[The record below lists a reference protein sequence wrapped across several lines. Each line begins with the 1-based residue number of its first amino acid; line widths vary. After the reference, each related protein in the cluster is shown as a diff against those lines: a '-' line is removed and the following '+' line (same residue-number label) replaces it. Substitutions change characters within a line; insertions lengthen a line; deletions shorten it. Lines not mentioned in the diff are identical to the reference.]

1 MGWHEHCSLLW
12 RSFFEKYNGRDHGGD
27 VVRCFVMEATEQNCR
42 LSGWDDGGHAGHDSL
57 LDSELTLHIRVP
69 LIAIPQR

>member
-1 MGWHEHCSLLW
+1 LE
-12 RSFFEKYNGRDHGGD
+12 EYNERDHGGD
-27 VVRCFVMEATEQNCR
+27 VVRCFVIEATKQNCR

-69 LIAIPQR
+69 LVAIPLKMRTGSDAKTSIPY